1 MKKTALYN
9 QHIKENAKLVS
20 FAGYY
25 MPISYGK
32 ISDEYNAVRHNCGI
46 FDVSHMGQIQVT
58 GNDAASFLN
67 YLTINNVDKISDYE
81 AQYSAMCDH
90 DGNLIDDLI
99 VFKFS
104 NTNYIIIVNASNKIK
119 VLDWMKSF
127 DDYAVDLDDLN
138 ITNSLIA
145 LQGPKSREILNK
157 ISHKAIEIPF
167 YHIKKIQLLNHEI
180 ILSRTGYTGELGYEI
195 LGSHSA
201 INDLWD
207 YFLNHNVK
215 ATGLAVRDVLR
226 LEMKYCLYGN
236 DINSD
241 INPIEAGLSWIVDLN
256 KDNFCG
262 KQQLLNIKKNES
274 KAGRA
279 VDKKLFGFKMI
290 DKAIPRK
297 GYSIY
302 VDDYHVGEVTSGTH
316 SPGLSYGIGLGYIK
330 SNYNQIGRKINIEIR
345 GKLIEAEIVKTP
357 FLKNTSLHH

>member
-9 QHIKENAKLVS
+9 KHIQENAKLVP
-20 FAGYY
+20 FADYY

-32 ISDEYNAVRHNCGI
+32 ISNEYNAVRHHCGI

-58 GNDAASFLN
+58 GNDATSFLN

-104 NTNYIIIVNASNKIK
+104 NTKYIIIVNASNKNK

-127 DDYAVDLDDLN
+127 HDYVVDLDDLN
-138 ITNSLIA
+138 INNSLIA
-145 LQGPKSREILNK
+145 LQGPKSRSILNE
-157 ISHKAIEIPF
+157 ISNKAIEIPF
-167 YHIKKIQLLNHEI
+167 YHIEKLKLLNHEI

-195 LGSHSA
+195 LGPHAA

-207 YFLNHNVK
+207 YFLTNNVK
-215 ATGLAVRDVLR
+215 PTGLAVRDVLR

-241 INPIEAGLSWIVDLN
+241 INPITAGLSWITDLN

-262 KQQLLNIKKNES
+262 KQQLLNIKNNGAEE
-274 KAGRA
+274 AGV
-279 VDKKLFGFKMI
+279 VDKKLFGFKML

-302 VDDYHVGEVTSGTH
+302 LGDHHVGEVTSGTH

-330 SNYNQIGRKINIEIR
+330 SNYNKIGRKINIEIR
-345 GKLIEAEIVKTP
+345 GKLMDAEIVKTP
-357 FLKNTSLHH
+357 FLKNTSLYH

>member
-32 ISDEYNAVRHNCGI
+32 ISDEYNAVRQHCGI

-58 GNDAASFLN
+58 GNDATSFLN

-81 AQYSAMCDH
+81 AQYSAMCNH

-99 VFKFS
+99 IFKFS
-104 NTNYIIIVNASNKIK
+104 NINYIIIVNASNKIK
-119 VLDWMKSF
+119 VLDWMQSF
-127 DDYAVDLDDLN
+127 NDYAVDLDDLN
-138 ITNSLIA
+138 INNSLIA
-145 LQGPKSREILNK
+145 LQGPKSRDILNQ
-157 ISHKAIEIPF
+157 ISNKAIEIPF
-167 YHIKKIQLLNHEI
+167 YHIEKLKLLNHEI

-195 LGSHSA
+195 LGSHEA

-207 YFLNHNVK
+207 YFLINNVK
-215 ATGLAVRDVLR
+215 PTGLAVRDVLR

-236 DINSD
+236 DIDLD
-241 INPIEAGLSWIVDLN
+241 INPIEAGLSWITDLN
-256 KDNFCG
+256 QDNFCG
-262 KQQLLNIKKNES
+262 KQQLLNIKNVGCE
-274 KAGRA
+274 
-279 VDKKLFGFKMI
+279 KKLFGFKML

-302 VDDYHVGEVTSGTH
+302 IGDHHVGEVTSGTH

-330 SNYNQIGRKINIEIR
+330 SNYNNIGRKINIEIR
-345 GKLIEAEIVKTP
+345 GKLMAAEIVKTP
-357 FLKNTSLHH
+357 FLQNTSLHH